1 MIPVLSDSYPMTGN
15 GLGGLSDAISCTVTN
30 EINGEYELR
39 MRYPVTGIHYA
50 EMLINYIIMAT
61 PGILASAE
69 PFRIYRI
76 TRPLNGVVTVY
87 ARHLSYDM
95 SGIVIEPCTASSL
108 TQALT
113 TIPSHAVP
121 SCPFTL
127 ASTRTVASAITV
139 KEPKTLWS
147 LLGGSAGS
155 FLDVYGGEWEF
166 TGYTANLKTQLGTN
180 RGVEIRYGKNL
191 TQLDVDADISS
202 TYGGVYPFW
211 YSDEDGL
218 ATMTGGYVSIPGS
231 IYSRILLLDCS
242 DDFDTKPSSADLQT
256 AAQNYI
262 TNNSVGSPKDSW
274 KVSFALLAQSK
285 EYETQA
291 ILEQVQLGDTVK
303 VKYAELGVDASARAV
318 KTEWDV
324 LGDKYVSITL
334 GRVKQNL
341 ASILVGQNR
350 ETERAIATTKS
361 ALEQAIAHSTDFIK
375 NGTGVMR
382 FIYNSSG
389 DLMEIVS
396 LDNAD
401 ISQAQS
407 VWRWNNGG
415 FGHSS
420 TGYNGAYTTAIT
432 QNGAIVADFIT
443 TGTLNAAR
451 VKAGI
456 LSDALNKNSWNLDTG
471 AFTLTNGSINITT
484 SSLSEDKIELYYG
497 TSGIKISPLGI
508 TGVNNGLANLIL
520 AGMNGTMQL
529 GGGNMMGQ
537 ISVMDQNG
545 NAKTRIYPSGLE
557 AYDASNHKLID
568 IDSDDGAIWLF
579 DTSGTSRA
587 FIRNTGNVGVKASGS
602 SNWNAQ
608 LLPDKLYFQNN
619 NGDALFSYPNYG
631 LYAQDIASANIADQS
646 KCVQGS
652 ISGSGADTTATT
664 RLRST
669 FISVEPNTTY
679 DCGVNSQLL
688 FYEADFYNG
697 AYTWLSNYQ
706 INATT
711 GTFTTPSGCWFL
723 KCLVRKSDNSD
734 ITPSELTGL
743 YVRKKSALTGY
754 KPYEMSNAKL
764 TEIVGSRTYES
775 SSTWTSTTNW
785 SKTPLSITMNR
796 GWWVICATQSYSNA
810 APYGVELVYEVGS
823 NKLVVAKTEVGTTL
837 YADSG
842 YDRATTV
849 SHVAYVVSSE
859 TLYVYARAN
868 TSGAT
873 NTIYLRAKRIADID

>member
-1 MIPVLSDSYPMTGN
+1 MIPILSYAYPVTGN
-15 GLGGLSDAISCTVTN
+15 GLGGLSDAISCVVTN

-39 MRYPVTGIHYA
+39 MRYPITGEHYA

-61 PGILASAE
+61 PGTLANAE

-108 TQALT
+108 TQAMT
-113 TIPSHAVP
+113 TIPANAVP

-127 ASTRTVASAITV
+127 ASTRTVASSITV

-242 DDFDTKPSSADLQT
+242 DDFDTKPTSAQLQ
-256 AAQNYI
+256 ARAEAYI
-262 TNNSVGSPKDSW
+262 TANSVGSPKDSW

-291 ILEQVQLGDTVK
+291 ILEQVVLGDTVK
-303 VKYAELGVDASARAV
+303 IKYEALGVDASARVV

-324 LGDKYVSITL
+324 LGDKYESITL

-350 ETERAIATTKS
+350 ETERAIASTKS

-382 FIYNSSG
+382 SIYNSSG

-401 ISQAQS
+401 ITQAVS

-420 TGYNGAYTTAIT
+420 TGYNGQYTTAIT

-456 LSDALNKNSWNLDTG
+456 LSDAANKNSWNLDTG
-471 AFTLTNGSINITT
+471 ALTITDGSISVTYTQDYTYSDYIQTDLDRIDDIRNGVITPTESDFEKYDITGDGVISAQDRMYIVKMMNTSTNLTKTIATVIDPKANAKTIQISLNVGPDMGGSTPAINKTYYFGGTRSKVGYFEANTVHAGSAFHMGTNNVVQLSWDFGLQLYDLSTLKLKAQYDPTQVILSDGTYNRVLLDNTGLTFRDSSDNVTAQYPSDGLYYLELTTTSQLTDANVSALLNSNAASFKTLTPTFVRINGSNGQKSLLLAYLT
-484 SSLSEDKIELYYG
+484 SSSYGRAVALGYYNQ
-497 TSGIKISPLGI
+497 TAVFYL
-508 TGVNNGLANLIL
+508 
-520 AGMNGTMQL
+520 MNGTWAAESI
-529 GGGNMMGQ
+529 G
-537 ISVMDQNG
+537 
-545 NAKTRIYPSGLE
+545 KT
-557 AYDASNHKLID
+557 
-568 IDSDDGAIWLF
+568 
-579 DTSGTSRA
+579 
-587 FIRNTGNVGVKASGS
+587 VG
-602 SNWNAQ
+602 
-608 LLPDKLYFQNN
+608 
-619 NGDALFSYPNYG
+619 
-631 LYAQDIASANIADQS
+631 YA
-646 KCVQGS
+646 
-652 ISGSGADTTATT
+652 
-664 RLRST
+664 
-669 FISVEPNTTY
+669 
-679 DCGVNSQLL
+679 
-688 FYEADFYNG
+688 
-697 AYTWLSNYQ
+697 
-706 INATT
+706 
-711 GTFTTPSGCWFL
+711 
-723 KCLVRKSDNSD
+723 
-734 ITPSELTGL
+734 
-743 YVRKKSALTGY
+743 
-754 KPYEMSNAKL
+754 
-764 TEIVGSRTYES
+764 
-775 SSTWTSTTNW
+775 W
-785 SKTPLSITMNR
+785 SK
-796 GWWVICATQSYSNA
+796 V
-810 APYGVELVYEVGS
+810 
-823 NKLVVAKTEVGTTL
+823 VGTTI
-837 YADSG
+837 
-842 YDRATTV
+842 TV
-849 SHVAYVVSSE
+849 
-859 TLYVYARAN
+859 

-873 NTIYLRAKRIADID
+873 TYIDADITATSKIFIQGYYSSTRPTLGYSFTAQPSAGQTNIYVRQGSSIPADNTSFNIWMLIVK

>member
-1 MIPVLSDSYPMTGN
+1 MIPILSDSYPMTGN

-50 EMLINYIIMAT
+50 EMLINYFIMAT

-113 TIPSHAVP
+113 TIPAHAVP

-127 ASTRTVASAITV
+127 ASTRTVASSITV

-382 FIYNSSG
+382 FIYNSAG

-396 LDNAD
+396 LDDAD

-456 LSDALNKNSWNLDTG
+456 LSDSANKNSWNLDTG
-471 AFTLTNGSINITT
+471 ALTITDGSISVTYTQDYNYSDYSQTDLDRIDDIRAGNITPT
-484 SSLSEDKIELYYG
+484 ESDFEKYD
-497 TSGIKISPLGI
+497 I
-508 TGVNNGLANLIL
+508 TGDGVISAQDRMYIVKM
-520 AGMNGTMQL
+520 MNTSTDL
-529 GGGNMMGQ
+529 TKTTATV
-537 ISVMDQNG
+537 IDPKA
-545 NAKTRIYPSGLE
+545 NAKTIQISLDLEPDMGGVTPDIHKTYYFGGTRSKVGYFEANDVHVGMSFNMGTNNVVRLSWDYGLQLYDLSTLKLKAQYDPTQVILSDGTYNRVLLDNTGLTFRDSSDNVTASYPATASSSNVEPATGWTRASGCYLYKLGNFVMMYFAITGGTLTASSWNTVGTVPSG
-557 AYDASNHKLID
+557 YIPHYNIV
-568 IDSDDGAIWLF
+568 F
-579 DTSGTSRA
+579 
-587 FIRNTGNVGVKASGS
+587 
-602 SNWNAQ
+602 
-608 LLPDKLYFQNN
+608 P
-619 NGDALFSYPNYG
+619 AL
-631 LYAQDIASANIADQS
+631 D
-646 KCVQGS
+646 
-652 ISGSGADTTATT
+652 
-664 RLRST
+664 
-669 FISVEPNTTY
+669 
-679 DCGVNSQLL
+679 
-688 FYEADFYNG
+688 
-697 AYTWLSNYQ
+697 
-706 INATT
+706 NATDD
-711 GTFTTPSGCWFL
+711 SVQARIL
-723 KCLVRKSDNSD
+723 
-734 ITPSELTGL
+734 
-743 YVRKKSALTGY
+743 
-754 KPYEMSNAKL
+754 
-764 TEIVGSRTYES
+764 S
-775 SSTWTSTTNW
+775 SSGGLGVFAKSGIHNDLRFYATW
-785 SKTPLSITMNR
+785 I
-796 GWWVICATQSYSNA
+796 I
-810 APYGVELVYEVGS
+810 
-823 NKLVVAKTEVGTTL
+823 
-837 YADSG
+837 
-842 YDRATTV
+842 
-849 SHVAYVVSSE
+849 
-859 TLYVYARAN
+859 
-868 TSGAT
+868 
-873 NTIYLRAKRIADID
+873 